1 MNKLELQKMAVEVR
15 KGIVTGVHSAK
26 SGHPGGSLSAAD
38 IFTYLFFEELNID
51 PKNPDKADRDRFAL
65 SKGHTAPGYYAALAN
80 RGFFPV
86 EDLTTLRHVGSYLQG
101 HPDKKHIPGVDMS
114 SGSLGQGI
122 SAAVGMAL
130 SAKLSNDDYR
140 VYTLLGDGEIQEGQI
155 WEAAMWAGHRK
166 LDNLVVIVDNNNLQ
180 IDGEITGYNQYNQA
194 VSADGYSSETKLTIT
209 VNVRFVNN
217 TNHAEDFEQQFS
229 AFRTYDSSQLLTAVQ
244 DGLIAEMS
252 KEITDQIFNATVANW

>member
-1 MNKLELQKMAVEVR
+1 MNW
-15 KGIVTGVHSAK
+15 I
-26 SGHPGGSLSAAD
+26 
-38 IFTYLFFEELNID
+38 
-51 PKNPDKADRDRFAL
+51 
-65 SKGHTAPGYYAALAN
+65 
-80 RGFFPV
+80 
-86 EDLTTLRHVGSYLQG
+86 
-101 HPDKKHIPGVDMS
+101 KKIARP
-114 SGSLGQGI
+114 LI
-122 SAAVGMAL
+122 
-130 SAKLSNDDYR
+130 
-140 VYTLLGDGEIQEGQI
+140 
-155 WEAAMWAGHRK
+155 
-166 LDNLVVIVDNNNLQ
+166 LVVLPAVIIACSVSYKFNGSSINYDKVKTISIADFPIKSEYVYAPLATKFNEDQNADLQ